1 MVRLLTFSAVVMT
14 LVVTVASPERIGFF
28 TSIFSID
35 LDGINIQ
42 DLCFTPESG
51 GSVLGRVSMSI
62 DALSMWFSE
71 PILGVGPGN
80 FGLLDCDVN
89 PKRDG
94 THPHNIFFGLL
105 SELGLIGLLWFAAI
119 VLIPIVKVLRIE
131 HSLFLGQIIIL
142 FSFEL
147 GQSFFIS
154 SGYLGNFGIYLFI
167 GIIVT
172 SGLRSSNRRVVK
184 EPLVKQ

>member
-1 MVRLLTFSAVVMT
+1 
-14 LVVTVASPERIGFF
+14 
-28 TSIFSID
+28 
-35 LDGINIQ
+35 
-42 DLCFTPESG
+42 
-51 GSVLGRVSMSI
+51 
-62 DALSMWFSE
+62 
-71 PILGVGPGN
+71 VGPGN

-89 PKRDG
+89 PKRDLN
-94 THPHNIFFGLL
+94 HPHNIFFGLL

-131 HSLFLGQIIIL
+131 HSLFLGQVIML

-184 EPLVKQ
+184 EPLAKQ